1 MKKKMMTV
9 FTIGVMSLSILG
21 GASPSE
27 TAKEKT
33 NYTQRS
39 KEQLNNGKIHAVHT
53 EEKAEN
59 LGIETEGKEQITL
72 EKEIH
77 ETEVGR
83 EAEQLGISIEGKDVG
98 TLSEEIYETKI
109 KQEALKLGISIENT
123 T

>member
-1 MKKKMMTV
+1 
-9 FTIGVMSLSILG
+9 MSFSILG
-21 GASPSE
+21 GLSFRN
-27 TAKEKT
+27 TKGKT
-33 NYTQRS
+33 DYTQRS

-53 EEKAEN
+53 EEKAEK

-98 TLSEEIYETKI
+98 TLSEEIYETKSKARSVKARYI
-109 KQEALKLGISIENT
+109 YREYINCRFNYSN
-123 T
+123 

>member
-1 MKKKMMTV
+1 
-9 FTIGVMSLSILG
+9 MSNELKYIR

-27 TAKEKT
+27 TQKGKT
-33 NYTQRS
+33 DYTRRS

-53 EEKAEN
+53 EEKAEK

-83 EAEQLGISIEGKDVG
+83 
-98 TLSEEIYETKI
+98 
-109 KQEALKLGISIENT
+109 KQSS
-123 T
+123 

>member
-1 MKKKMMTV
+1 MMMV
-9 FTIGVMSLSILG
+9 FAIGVMSLSILG

-27 TAKEKT
+27 TQKGKT
-33 NYTQRS
+33 DYTQRS

-53 EEKAEN
+53 EEKAEE

-83 EAEQLGISIEGKDVG
+83 EAEQLGISIEGKMLG
-98 TLSEEIYETKI
+98 RCQKKSM
-109 KQEALKLGISIENT
+109 KQK
-123 T
+123 